1 MLNLKAARE
10 LAAKELGGSTS
21 SRRDDS
27 TGRRSAKGSAPGSTS
42 PPRERDALVLRA
54 QFSIGDRVEYRSDTH
69 RQWLPGTVQR
79 IRENGTI
86 YDLDVKKGAQAS
98 KLRKALPEDDR
109 DVTAR
114 PFKAEP
120 VTMRPE
126 PTSSPREPR
135 RPRDLSSERDRRDRR
150 NEDLDRAMEKT
161 EAQVRPYLDAAIRA
175 PAVYGEEEERRIR
188 KKAPYLQSEDE
199 DPTAKQKEVVGWAAS
214 AGREMASRAGAVTVR
229 RMVETT
235 KLLLQNLE
243 TALMLRAGFLA
254 NCYHRWHLEVQLSKL
269 DAHHREELEQ
279 HHDAW
284 AAHFK
289 NHQQSFEEELAKH
302 ARHQMT
308 AKEKRQQQAML
319 IVDQWAEGDRKG
331 LLRRVF
337 RCWSQ
342 YAIQERYL
350 KRAAANVHMAVFGW
364 VEGKSKGLK
373 HSCFLSWHHQ
383 AHSES
388 LVRQKEAELASAKG
402 SFEKDKAAQDAQ
414 FMRKLQ
420 EIESKR
426 KDSTSGV
433 EAVLDSWARGKSKGS
448 MQLVW
453 KHWTTWA
460 KERARRDRRHEGI
473 QLQLRRWAEGD
484 RRGLIH
490 GIWLRWRH
498 EAKQSKTVLQAQK
511 AVELEA
517 KKLEGLLADERRK
530 SDALEKKNVMSAQQR
545 KEAGKRLVQYVAA
558 KWEYGDKKGT
568 VAGIMKA
575 WCSYVLDSKKR
586 ARRAQGVHDAMLKS
600 LLGEVRGS
608 AKLALMNWHSLA
620 KDEKRVRQMEE
631 LERTAN
637 DRLDNFMKDKD
648 AEHEMMMK
656 KAYSSVE
663 AIKAKAH
670 HATQMVLRRWMGGD
684 RKGILSQFF
693 QDWHEYVKL
702 KIHSEQQKQSVKD
715 SVMRF
720 IEGDQ
725 RGSMHSCFLGWMNY
739 VRFELKH
746 QRLADQQQKK
756 LEALEM
762 QMSKMQQKR
771 EHQMLRCAEAFAGK
785 GSVLKG
791 MVLRQWHE
799 QSAGEKAKLEAERE
813 RLVHLKELETQKQ
826 QAEELRKE
834 RIARALDGMG
844 CRRTRVVLTE
854 FFSAWGALYDKAKLD
869 QMYRLEHNEQMLKY
883 SQFMLGQK
891 FRKDSKALQSEV
903 FSAWHIHGRFAAH
916 ELHHDTL
923 EERLANA
930 NSDIQQLEH
939 HCADLQDELQTYYQ
953 QIRDITNTLQKELQ
967 TKEELA
973 SELRDAYEKLRSN
986 AKAMTPVAMG
996 GDTGRSRG
1004 SSAEPRRKE
1013 PTPRSRGTPTPR
1025 EPREPVV
1032 TKGVSTTVPNKRE
1045 TSAVSSASTA
1055 PTLPRRMPREED
1067 SPSKCDWRAAVQR
1080 MNEEGLVHLDS

>member
-10 LAAKELGGSTS
+10 LAAKELGTS
-21 SRRDDS
+21 PRREDS
-27 TGRRSAKGSAPGSTS
+27 TGRSAKRSAAGSVS
-42 PPRERDALVLRA
+42 PRHRDDALVLRA
-54 QFSIGDRVEYRSDTH
+54 QFSVGDRVEYRSDTH

-98 KLRKALPEDDR
+98 KLRRALDDPLDR
-109 DVTAR
+109 EVTAR
-114 PFKAEP
+114 PFRAEP
-120 VTMRPE
+120 VTAVYRPE
-126 PTSSPREPR
+126 PSASSPRESKEPR
-135 RPRDLSSERDRRDRR
+135 RPRDLSTERRSPRDRRS
-150 NEDLDRAMEKT
+150 EDPLERAMEKT
-161 EAQVRPYLDAAIRA
+161 EVQVRPYLDGIRA
-175 PAVYGEEEERRIR
+175 PAVHDEDEMR
-188 KKAPYLQSEDE
+188 KKDGA
-199 DPTAKQKEVVGWAAS
+199 VVGWAAN

-229 RMVETT
+229 RMVQTT

-254 NCYHRWHLEVQLSKL
+254 NCYHRWHLEVQFAKL

-289 NHQQSFEEELAKH
+289 NHQLSFEEELAKH

-337 RCWSQ
+337 RSWSQ

-383 AHSES
+383 AQSES

-402 SFEKDKAAQDAQ
+402 SFEKDKAAQDAA

-426 KDSTSGV
+426 RDNTSGV
-433 EAVLDSWARGKSKGS
+433 EAVLASWAKGKSKGS
-448 MQLVW
+448 MALVW
-453 KHWTTWA
+453 KHWITWS
-460 KERARRDRRHEGI
+460 KDRARRDRRHEGI

-484 RRGLIH
+484 RRGLVH
-490 GIWLRWRH
+490 GVWLRWRH
-498 EAKQSKTVLQAQK
+498 EAQQRRTALQAQK
-511 AVELEA
+511 AVESEA
-517 KKLEGLLADERRK
+517 KKLEKLLDDERRRAA
-530 SDALEKKNVMSAQQR
+530 ALEKQNAMSAEQR
-545 KEAGKRLVQYVAA
+545 KEAAKRLMQYVAA

-568 VAGIMKA
+568 LKGIMKG
-575 WCSYVLDSKKR
+575 WCSYVLDAKR
-586 ARRAQGVHDAMLKS
+586 HSRRRQGVHDAVLKS
-600 LLGEVRGS
+600 LLGEARGS
-608 AKLALMNWHSLA
+608 AKLALMNWHSLT
-620 KDEKRVRQMEE
+620 KDEKRMRQMEDV
-631 LERTAN
+631 ERKAN
-637 DRLDNFMKDKD
+637 ERLDNFMKDKD
-648 AEHEMMMK
+648 AEHEKMLQ
-656 KAYSSVE
+656 KAYNSVD
-663 AIKAKAH
+663 AIKARAH

-693 QDWHEYVKL
+693 QDWQEYVKV
-702 KIHSEQQKQSVKD
+702 KMHSAAQKQSVKD

-725 RGSMHSCFLGWMNY
+725 RGSMHSCYLGWMNY
-739 VRFELKH
+739 VKFELKH
-746 QRLADQQQKK
+746 HRLAQQQQKK
-756 LEALEM
+756 LEDLEM

-771 EHQMLRCAEAFAGK
+771 EHQMMRCAEAFAGK

-799 QSAGEKAKLEAERE
+799 QSVGENAKMEAERE

-854 FFSAWGALYDKAKLD
+854 FFSGWAAVYDKAKLD

-891 FRKDSKALQSEV
+891 FRKDAKALQAEV
-903 FSAWHIHGRFAAH
+903 FSAWHIHGRFEAH
-916 ELHHDTL
+916 EAHHETL
-923 EERLANA
+923 QERLAHA

-939 HCADLQDELQTYYQ
+939 HCADLQDELQMYYQ

-973 SELRDAYEKLRSN
+973 SELRDAYEKLRT
-986 AKAMTPVAMG
+986 AKAPPG
-996 GDTGRSRG
+996 GDTGRSAG
-1004 SSAEPRRKE
+1004 SEPRPGAAGDTVSGWRHCSHSAGVG
-1013 PTPRSRGTPTPR
+1013 SRAEQTGSLCDVLGVDGTHAATQD
-1025 EPREPVV
+1025 
-1032 TKGVSTTVPNKRE
+1032 TT
-1045 TSAVSSASTA
+1045 
-1055 PTLPRRMPREED
+1055 
-1067 SPSKCDWRAAVQR
+1067 WRGLTVQ
-1080 MNEEGLVHLDS
+1080 V

>member
-1 MLNLKAARE
+1 
-10 LAAKELGGSTS
+10 
-21 SRRDDS
+21 
-27 TGRRSAKGSAPGSTS
+27 
-42 PPRERDALVLRA
+42 
-54 QFSIGDRVEYRSDTH
+54 
-69 RQWLPGTVQR
+69 
-79 IRENGTI
+79 
-86 YDLDVKKGAQAS
+86 
-98 KLRKALPEDDR
+98 
-109 DVTAR
+109 
-114 PFKAEP
+114 
-120 VTMRPE
+120 
-126 PTSSPREPR
+126 
-135 RPRDLSSERDRRDRR
+135 
-150 NEDLDRAMEKT
+150 MEKT
-161 EAQVRPYLDAAIRA
+161 EVQVRPYLDAAIRT
-175 PAVYGEEEERRIR
+175 PAVQEEDRIR
-188 KKAPYLQSEDE
+188 KKAPYLHSEDE
-199 DPTAKQKEVVGWAAS
+199 DPPSRKKEIGWAAS

-254 NCYHRWHLEVQLSKL
+254 SCYHRWHLEVQLSKL

-289 NHQQSFEEELAKH
+289 NHQQSFEDELAKH

-337 RCWSQ
+337 RSWSQ

-388 LVRQKEAELASAKG
+388 MVRQKEAELAAAKG
-402 SFEKDKAAQDAQ
+402 SFDKEKAAQDAE

-426 KDSTSGV
+426 KDNTSGV
-433 EAVLDSWARGKSKGS
+433 EAVLASWAKGKSKGT
-448 MQLVW
+448 MALVW
-453 KHWTTWA
+453 KHWITWA
-460 KERARRDRRHEGI
+460 KDCARRDRRHESI
-473 QLQLRRWAEGD
+473 QLQLRKWAEGD

-498 EAKQSKTVLQAQK
+498 EAKQNKMALQAQK
-511 AVELEA
+511 AVEMEA
-517 KKLEGLLADERRK
+517 KKLEKLLEDERRR
-530 SDALEKKNVMSAQQR
+530 SEALEKKHAMSAEQR
-545 KEAGKRLVQYVAA
+545 KEAAKRLVQYVAA

-568 VAGIMKA
+568 LKGIIKG
-575 WCSYVLDSKKR
+575 WCSYVQDSKSR
-586 ARRAQGVHDAMLKS
+586 SRRLQGVHDAMLKS
-600 LLGEVRGS
+600 LLGEVRGT
-608 AKLALMNWHSLA
+608 AKLALMNWHGLA
-620 KDEKRVRQMEE
+620 KDEKRVRQMED

-637 DRLDNFMKDKD
+637 ERLDNFMKDKD
-648 AEHEMMMK
+648 AEHEKMLRQ
-656 KAYSSVE
+656 AYNSVD

-693 QDWHEYVKL
+693 QDWQEYVKV
-702 KIHSEQQKQSVKD
+702 KIQSDAQKQSVKD

-746 QRLADQQQKK
+746 HRLAQQQQKK
-756 LEALEM
+756 LEDIEM

-771 EHQMLRCAEAFAGK
+771 EHQMMRCAEAFASK

-799 QSAGEKAKLEAERE
+799 QSSGEKAKLEAERE
-813 RLVHLKELETQKQ
+813 RLVHLKELEAQKE

-854 FFSAWGALYDKAKLD
+854 FFSAWAALYDEAKLD

-891 FRKDSKALQSEV
+891 FRKDAKALQAEV
-903 FSAWHIHGRFAAH
+903 FSAWHVHGRFAAH
-916 ELHHDTL
+916 ELNHETM

-939 HCADLQDELQTYYQ
+939 HCADLQDELQMYYQ

-973 SELRDAYEKLRSN
+973 SELRDAYEKLRNS
-986 AKAMTPVAMG
+986 AKVSMPVM

-1004 SSAEPRRKE
+1004 SSVEPRRKE
-1013 PTPRSRGTPTPR
+1013 PTPRSQRTPR
-1025 EPREPVV
+1025 GVEPVV
-1032 TKGVSTTVPNKRE
+1032 TVVTKGTTPTAPATAGNKRE

-1055 PTLPRRMPREED
+1055 PTLPRRIPRGDED